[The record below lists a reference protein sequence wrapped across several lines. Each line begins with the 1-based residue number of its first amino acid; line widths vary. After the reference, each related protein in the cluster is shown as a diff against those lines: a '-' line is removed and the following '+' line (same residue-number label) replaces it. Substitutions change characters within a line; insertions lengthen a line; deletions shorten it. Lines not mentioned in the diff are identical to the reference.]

1 MDKMHKR
8 MILSSIRDVIHI
20 LDSAPIKPDLIPQI
34 TATQMMNRAPI
45 AHLSIERGLKSLIIE
60 SGGQP
65 REEHNLLPLLQKL
78 ANLNPDAAR
87 FLSESFEDAVRVYRY
102 KVNVTGL
109 EHLKSLDSY
118 LSKVGSTK
126 AFNTMRYWEFGQSLD
141 EDLLNR
147 ICLPMHREILCAL
160 WQLFMASDSR
170 LDTVTDRIE
179 RAVKDA
185 IFNPSKLAYT
195 PGSEKETIVKWYMDW
210 LYKEHSTFREAL
222 ADAVSK
228 NFNVKDDFINQIL
241 LNAYEALLK
250 SDDPAVRYFVYTLNV
265 LPPQPRYPG
274 KETTVEWLGPS
285 KEHRMG
291 LVSSPAGTSLGDIE
305 RGADG
310 LWYVTPLRDGPI
322 RVSAIAISQ
331 TDARCYLADLL
342 TYLVSAAINGGEP
355 RQLRLVGEG
364 DLPFLLSGSRMVNEG
379 RRDALMAFD
388 LDFWDENHGMQVGHK
403 ILIESR
409 STEWQAI
416 DILEGEVVA
425 VDRQLVSALGTQSVR
440 AVNRTKTDLA

>member
-34 TATQMMNRAPI
+34 TAIQMMNRAPV

-78 ANLNPDAAR
+78 TDLNPEAAR
-87 FLSESFEDAVRVYRY
+87 FLSESFDDAVRVYRY

-109 EHLKSLDSY
+109 EHLKSLDVY
-118 LSKVGSTK
+118 LSKTGTTK
-126 AFNTMRYWEFGQSLD
+126 AFSTMRYWEFEQSLD
-141 EDLLNR
+141 EDLLQR
-147 ICLPMHREILCAL
+147 IYLPIHREILCAL
-160 WQLFMASDSR
+160 WQLFMASDHR

-179 RAVKDA
+179 RAVKGA
-185 IFNPSKLAYT
+185 IFDPPKLAYS
-195 PGSEKETIVKWYMDW
+195 PGSEKEAIVKWYRDW
-210 LYKEHSTFREAL
+210 LFKEHSTLRGAL

-228 NFNVKDDFINQIL
+228 NFNVKDGFINQIL

-250 SDDPAVRYFVYTLNV
+250 SDDPAVRYFVRTLNV

-274 KETTVEWLGPS
+274 KETIVEWLGPS
-285 KEHRMG
+285 KKHRMG
-291 LVSSPAGTSLGDIE
+291 LVSSPAGTDLGDIA
-305 RGADG
+305 RGVDG
-310 LWYVTPLRDGPI
+310 LWYVTPSRNGTMQ
-322 RVSAIAISQ
+322 VSAIAISQ
-331 TDARCYLADLL
+331 ADARCYLAELL
-342 TYLVSAAINGGEP
+342 THLVSVAINGSEP

-364 DLPFLLSGSRMVNEG
+364 DLPFLSNGSRVANEEQ
-379 RRDALMAFD
+379 RDPLTTFD

-409 STEWQAI
+409 PTAWQAI
-416 DILEGEVVA
+416 DVLEGEVAA
-425 VDRQLVSALGTQSVR
+425 VDRQLVSVVGTQSVR
-440 AVNRTKTDLA
+440 AVDQTETDLA